1 MLYVQNIC
9 LCCLRFMAIQEEMKT
24 QNDTIYDRLVIARLK
39 KKGLLTPVKMVWTC
53 AAEISLGT

>member
-24 QNDTIYDRLVIARLK
+24 QNDTIYDRLVIAPVE
-39 KKGLLTPVKMVWTC
+39 KKGLLT
-53 AAEISLGT
+53 S